1 MFFRLGRAVTA
12 LDSSTTRPSF
22 LMLALCVCLALPA
35 SGSETEE
42 ANLQTLAL
50 ERDLIVAELTQ
61 LEKTVALLQGS
72 TRGDQGESSAA
83 VKRLN
88 GDILELK
95 QQLLGVSQ
103 QEVALLSSNL
113 AATEATIPVHQ
124 AEPREQAIE
133 SKPLPASP
141 SYSAELEQAQVAKL
155 HQLLRQYQADEEAA
169 KQTQPTV
176 DELAQR
182 AAASRDAD
190 RLSRIPFNAGK
201 VRLSG
206 AEGSTALAQISE
218 RLSDPGIPESRR
230 DTAPLASIKTYLFGS
245 LIFSERRSLKPV
257 GKHHYMTKVHLQP
270 GDTTVRL
277 QGYRWEISLPE
288 DVHTTEYL
296 VTLYKPPGHSPELHI
311 FSVDELLG
319 ASDAHIPAWLPQE
332 FGIRKSG

>member
-1 MFFRLGRAVTA
+1 MFFRLGRALTA
-12 LDSSTTRPSF
+12 PGSSTPRPGIIT
-22 LMLALCVCLALPA
+22 LVLCACLATSA
-35 SGSETEE
+35 NGNETGD

-50 ERDLIVAELTQ
+50 ERDLIEAELTQ

-72 TRGDQGESSAA
+72 TRSGQGESSAA

-95 QQLLGVSQ
+95 QQLLNVSQ
-103 QEVALLSSNL
+103 QEVALLSSDLSALEAAEL
-113 AATEATIPVHQ
+113 APQVTQRI
-124 AEPREQAIE
+124 QAIE
-133 SKPLPASP
+133 SKPLPAGP

-155 HQLLRQYQADEEAA
+155 HQLLRQYKVDEEAA
-169 KQTQPTV
+169 KQTEPTA

-218 RLSDPGIPESRR
+218 RLSDTSIPESRR

-277 QGYRWEISLPE
+277 QGFRWEISLPE
-288 DVHTTEYL
+288 DVHTSEYL